1 MTIRDFFSKRLRAGG
16 STAAGRNRSVMVLCH
31 YEPCPRLRGGPFDKT
46 MHIHRRLI
54 VLVGLGMLL
63 IMTITVLSVENI
75 TGEFSQTV
83 RSIGTISL
91 EVRKVWSIEQKIG
104 DATRVVRE
112 YIRTGDEHYRRNY
125 RVFHDAAEQMLTE
138 MNALELDKREVKVLG
153 ALMNDFNTIE
163 DKVERIFVLDL
174 AHAGT
179 RTEANTLLN
188 DLDNLAAW
196 MQHDIERYKE
206 ENALRLDSVA
216 KDIQGTK
223 LRINIL
229 FGIILVAMVGFLLAF
244 GLYLYRKLSIPL
256 VQLWQGAEEISRGN
270 LDYQMQV
277 RGETDIAMLAERFN
291 EMAQKLKAS
300 YAGLEQRLMERTQ
313 QVAAMNSVAL
323 TLGRTGTLREVLQ
336 ESLKTVLQSYS
347 DMEPRGGIFLC
358 DPDGETLR
366 LTAHLGLTPEFAAR
380 EERIR
385 MGECLCGMVAQTGEM
400 IYADKGCGDPRHT
413 RGDSH
418 PGGSHIVIPIK
429 SRGIV
434 LGVIFLYPAK
444 SFSLK
449 PSDVR
454 MFDTIGA
461 QLGMAVENIRLYAEV
476 KESSE
481 KYWDLFE
488 KSRDIL
494 FTVDGEG
501 RLAVVNQSMERF
513 LGRTKRELIGASIF
527 DILTEEGRAL
537 ARRILAGEVPLGER
551 IFEFAV
557 NRPNGRQAYLEIS
570 GRKLVVKNRA
580 AGFQFAA
587 RDVTEQKELRE
598 LLVKAERLAAI
609 GQVGIAMRHEINN
622 PLTTVIGNTELLLD
636 RFEGGE
642 GDLKKRLELILSNAL
657 RISEIVKRMQEI
669 KQDKTVEYLK
679 GVKMTDLTKE

>member
-1 MTIRDFFSKRLRAGG
+1 
-16 STAAGRNRSVMVLCH
+16 
-31 YEPCPRLRGGPFDKT
+31 

-63 IMTITVLSVENI
+63 IMTITVLSVGNI
-75 TGEFSQTV
+75 TGVFSHTV
-83 RSIGTISL
+83 RSVGTISI
-91 EVRKVWSIEQKIG
+91 EVRKVWTIEQKLG
-104 DATRVVRE
+104 DAARMVRE
-112 YIRTGDEHYRRNY
+112 YVRTGDEHYRRNY
-125 RVFHDAAEQMLTE
+125 RIFHDAAEQMLKE
-138 MNALELDKREVKVLG
+138 MNDLELDKSEVKVLG

-163 DKVERIFVLDL
+163 DKVVRIFSLDL
-174 AHAGT
+174 ADAGT
-179 RTEANTLLN
+179 RTEVNTLLN
-188 DLDNLAAW
+188 DLDSLVAW

-206 ENALRLDSVA
+206 ENAVRLDSVA

-229 FGIILVAMVGFLLAF
+229 FGIILVAMVGFLFLF
-244 GLYLYRKLSIPL
+244 GVYLYRKLSVPL

-270 LDYQMQV
+270 LDHQMQV

-300 YAGLEQRLMERTQ
+300 YADLEQRLLERTQ

-323 TLGRTGTLREVLQ
+323 TLGRTGALREVLQ
-336 ESLKTVLQSYS
+336 ESLRTVLKSYS
-347 DMEPRGGIFLC
+347 DREPRGGIFLC
-358 DPDGETLR
+358 DPEGETLR
-366 LTAHLGLTPEFAAR
+366 LTAHLGLPPEFAVR

-385 MGECLCGMVAQTGEM
+385 MGECLCGTVAQTGEM
-400 IYADKGCGDPRHT
+400 IYADKGCEDPRHT
-413 RGDSH
+413 RGASH

-434 LGVIFLYPAK
+434 LGVVFLYPSK

-449 PSDVR
+449 PSDVQ

-461 QLGMAVENIRLYAEV
+461 QLGMAVENLRLYAEV

-501 RLAVVNQSMERF
+501 RLTVVNESTERF
-513 LGRTKRELIGASIF
+513 LGRTKRELTGTNF
-527 DILTEEGRAL
+527 LDLLNEEGRAL

-557 NRPNGRQAYLEIS
+557 SRPNGRQAYLEIS
-570 GRKLVVKNRA
+570 GRRLIVKKRA

-636 RFEGGE
+636 RLEGGE
-642 GDLKKRLELILSNAL
+642 GELKKRLDLILSNAL

>member
-1 MTIRDFFSKRLRAGG
+1 M
-16 STAAGRNRSVMVLCH
+16 N
-31 YEPCPRLRGGPFDKT
+31 
-46 MHIHRRLI
+46 IHRRLI

-75 TGEFSQTV
+75 TGVFSHTV
-83 RSIGTISL
+83 RSVGTISL
-91 EVRKVWSIEQKIG
+91 EVRKVWNIEQKLG
-104 DATRVVRE
+104 DSARMVRE
-112 YIRTGDEHYRRNY
+112 YVKTGDEHYRRNY
-125 RVFHDAAEQMLTE
+125 RVFHDAAKRMLKE
-138 MNALELDKREVKVLG
+138 MNDLELDKREVKILG
-153 ALMNDFNTIE
+153 SLMNDFNTIE
-163 DKVERIFVLDL
+163 DTVERIFVLDL
-174 AHAGT
+174 ARAGS
-179 RTEANTLLN
+179 RTEADTLLN
-188 DLDNLAAW
+188 DLDSLVAW

-206 ENALRLDSVA
+206 ENAVRLDSVA
-216 KDIQGTK
+216 KDIQK
-223 LRINIL
+223 AKIRINVL

-244 GLYLYRKLSIPL
+244 GLYLYRKLSLPL

-270 LDYQMQV
+270 LDHQMQV
-277 RGETDIAMLAERFN
+277 RGETDIAMLAARFN

-300 YAGLEQRLMERTQ
+300 HADLEKRLLERTQ

-323 TLGRTGTLREVLQ
+323 ALGRTGTLGEVLR
-336 ESLKTVLQSYS
+336 ESLRTVLKSYS
-347 DMEPRGGIFLC
+347 DIEPRGGIFLC

-366 LTAHLGLTPEFAAR
+366 LAAHLGLSPEFAAR
-380 EERIR
+380 EERIN

-400 IYADKGCGDPRHT
+400 IYADHGCGDPRHT
-413 RGDSH
+413 RGASH
-418 PGGSHIVIPIK
+418 PGGSHVVIPIK

-434 LGVIFLYPAK
+434 LGVIFLYPEK
-444 SFSLK
+444 SFNLK
-449 PSDVR
+449 PSDIQ

-461 QLGMAVENIRLYAEV
+461 QLGMAVENLRLYAEV

-494 FTVDGEG
+494 FTVDREG
-501 RLAVVNQSMERF
+501 RLMVVNESMERF
-513 LGRTKRELIGASIF
+513 LGRTKRDLIGTSF
-527 DILTEEGRAL
+527 LDLLNEEGGSL
-537 ARRILAGEVPLGER
+537 ARRILAGEVPLEER

-557 NRPNGRQAYLEIS
+557 TVGRPGARQAFLEIS
-570 GRKLVVKNRA
+570 GRRLVAKNNT

-598 LLVKAERLAAI
+598 LLVRAERLAAI

-636 RFEGGE
+636 RLEGE
-642 GDLKKRLELILSNAL
+642 DGDLKKRLEVILNNAL

-669 KQDKTVEYLK
+669 KNDKTVEYLK

>member
-1 MTIRDFFSKRLRAGG
+1 
-16 STAAGRNRSVMVLCH
+16 
-31 YEPCPRLRGGPFDKT
+31 

-75 TGEFSQTV
+75 TGVFSQTV
-83 RSIGTISL
+83 RSVGTISL
-91 EVRKVWSIEQKIG
+91 EVRKVWNIEQKL
-104 DATRVVRE
+104 DDSTRMVHE
-112 YIRTGDEHYRRNY
+112 YVKTGDKHYRRNY
-125 RVFHDAAEQMLTE
+125 GIFRDAAERMLKE
-138 MNALELDKREVKVLG
+138 MDTLELDKREVKVLG

-163 DKVERIFVLDL
+163 EKVEGIFALDL
-174 AHAGT
+174 SQAGS
-179 RTEANTLLN
+179 RAEAGALLK
-188 DLDNLAAW
+188 DLDNLVAW

-206 ENALRLDSVA
+206 ENAVRLDAVA
-216 KDIQGTK
+216 KDIQRVK

-229 FGIILVAMVGFLLAF
+229 FSIILAAMVGFLLAF
-244 GLYLYRKLSIPL
+244 GLYLYRKLSLPL

-270 LDYQMQV
+270 LDFQMQV
-277 RGETDIAMLAERFN
+277 LGETDIAMLADRFN
-291 EMAQKLKAS
+291 QMAQKLKAS
-300 YAGLEQRLMERTQ
+300 YVDLEQRLLERTQ

-323 TLGRTGTLREVLQ
+323 TLGRNGTLKEVLQ
-336 ESLKTVLQSYS
+336 ESLRTVLKNYA

-358 DPDGETLR
+358 DPSGETLR
-366 LTAHLGLTPEFAAR
+366 LTAHLGLHPDFIAR
-380 EERIR
+380 EERIK
-385 MGECLCGMVAQTGEM
+385 MGECLCGMVAKTGEM
-400 IYADKGCGDPRHT
+400 IYADKGCSDPRHT
-413 RGDSH
+413 RAASH
-418 PGGSHIVIPIK
+418 QGGSHIVIPIK

-434 LGVIFLYPAK
+434 LGVAFLYPAK
-444 SFSLK
+444 TFDLK
-449 PSDVR
+449 PSDIQ

-461 QLGMAVENIRLYAEV
+461 QLGMAVENLRLYAEV

-501 RLAVVNQSMERF
+501 RLVVMNESMERF
-513 LGRTKRELIGASIF
+513 LGRTKRDLIGTNFLDLLS
-527 DILTEEGRAL
+527 EEGGAL
-537 ARRILAGEVPLGER
+537 ARRILAGDVLLGER
-551 IFEFAV
+551 IFELSV
-557 NRPNGRQAYLEIS
+557 SRPGGKQAFLEIS
-570 GRKLVVKNRA
+570 GRRLMVNNRA

-636 RFEGGE
+636 RLESDG
-642 GDLKKRLELILSNAL
+642 GDLKTRLELILNNAV
-657 RISEIVKRMQEI
+657 RISEIVKRMQDI
-669 KQDKTVEYLK
+669 KKDKTVEYRK